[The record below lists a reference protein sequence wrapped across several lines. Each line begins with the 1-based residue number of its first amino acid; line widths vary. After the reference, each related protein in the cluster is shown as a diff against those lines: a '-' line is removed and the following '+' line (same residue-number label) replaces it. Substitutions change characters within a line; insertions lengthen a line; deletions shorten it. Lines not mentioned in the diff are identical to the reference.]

1 MEEQYW
7 SRFTETGKIT
17 DYLNYKGIVICKQIM
32 RRYEGDTGGESD
44 YIDWDGTCSSAGR
57 GV

>member
-7 SRFTETGKIT
+7 NRFDETRKIT
-17 DYLNYKGIVICKQIM
+17 DYLSYRGIVICKQVM
-32 RRYEGDTGGESD
+32 SRYEGDAGGESD
-44 YIDWDGTCSSAGR
+44 YIDWDGACSGTGG